1 MNKKQIA
8 GIVLAAVISLSVF
21 AGVILLMYNTTQNYK
36 EREYIPVTVTIT
48 HADITKNGARV
59 LSFTSDEYS
68 DSLAVTRE
76 TYAKYAVGDEMIIW
90 KYVNG
95 FGQTEYCIKKPN

>member
-8 GIVLAAVISLSVF
+8 GFVIAVVIVLSIF
-21 AGVILLMYNTTQNYK
+21 AGMGMLIKNMHKNLE

-48 HADITKNGARV
+48 HADITKNGARI

-68 DSLAVTRE
+68 NSLAVTRE

-95 FGQTEYCIKKPN
+95 FGQTEYCIAKPN